1 MPYPSRRIERI
12 PERYFEFDGQVLLS
26 MFQESTGSTP
36 AILADNIGLW
46 RSNFGPCELSQSTAG
61 NRPVLVQNLG
71 SQELGVQFDTSSKR
85 LVGNA
90 AMQGFLNSAVAATL
104 VSVVTLPASGGA
116 TKRMV
121 QFSRTVAD
129 SSKFCSLIVSGDAM
143 QLQSR
148 RATADTVYTTST
160 SALFTAG
167 VMYIRIDSVDPST
180 GLNKV
185 QLYDPINGLLTV
197 VSQTA
202 GWTTGATFDANDSA
216 NVILGGNSGADPF
229 TNGIIWYM
237 AGYRSLLSSTAE
249 SDLVDYLVRRW
260 SIE

>member
-36 AILADNIGLW
+36 AVLADNIGLW

-90 AMQGFLNSAVAATL
+90 AMRSFLNGAVAATV
-104 VSVVTLPASGGA
+104 VSVVTLPAAST
-116 TKRMV
+116 TKRMF
-121 QFSRTVAD
+121 QFSRNSAD
-129 SSKFCSLIVSGDAM
+129 SSKMCSMLVATNAF

-148 RATADTVYTTST
+148 RADADSIYFTTTVATYS
-160 SALFTAG
+160 AG
-167 VMYIRIDSVDPST
+167 VQYIRIDSVDPST
-180 GLNKV
+180 GLNKI
-185 QLYDPINGLLTV
+185 QLYDPVGGLQTV

-202 GWTTGATFDANDSA
+202 SWTPGTTFEAADSA
-216 NVILGGNSGADPF
+216 NMILGGNSAADPF
-229 TNGIIWYM
+229 TDGIVWYM
-237 AGYRSLLSSTAE
+237 AGYRSILSSTAE
-249 SDLVDYLVRRW
+249 SDLVDYLIRRW
-260 SIE
+260 RIE